1 MDGKYC
7 IIATQ
12 SLEIAGMTLESKV
25 RKGVQLNC
33 IALLSVLAQPF
44 VASWVWRLVGSRLP
58 EQRACATAMRA
69 ASWTPWCSC
78 PGWPRAEMTWGWG
91 TGAALLSP
99 DAGEPA

>member
-1 MDGKYC
+1 MDGMYC

-44 VASWVWRLVGSRLP
+44 VASWCGGLWVPGSRSRGPVPQPRGRPRGPRGAPAL
-58 EQRACATAMRA
+58 AG
-69 ASWTPWCSC
+69 
-78 PGWPRAEMTWGWG
+78 PG
-91 TGAALLSP
+91 LK
-99 DAGEPA
+99 